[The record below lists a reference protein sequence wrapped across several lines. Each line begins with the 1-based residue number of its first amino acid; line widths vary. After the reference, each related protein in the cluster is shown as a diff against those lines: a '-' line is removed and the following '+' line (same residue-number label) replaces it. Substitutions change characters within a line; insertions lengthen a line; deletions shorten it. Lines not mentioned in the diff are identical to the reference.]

1 MSRCAG
7 EPAEQMAEQYIAG
20 TLPDPEAQA
29 FEEHYFDCPVCFAQL
44 QALQSVAGQ
53 LRRNPV
59 KIPGRVIRWPA
70 VAGSIGAIAALLLIS
85 VISYREIAHRP
96 GVAAGPGTTA
106 IPSADEGA
114 TSSAAVTQIADLT
127 LPPFAASSLRGEA
140 EDAHYAAGM
149 KAYASGNCVAATN
162 QLAHVSAR
170 SDDALSA
177 QFYSGVCQLKLNQL
191 DAASATLGRLA
202 GKGDS
207 PQQEAAL
214 YYLAQIALLRDDS
227 AGARQQLVKVISLH
241 GDFEQRAA
249 SELRRLSAK

>member
-29 FEEHYFDCPVCFAQL
+29 FEEHYFDCPVCLAQL
-44 QALQSVAGQ
+44 QALQAVAGQ
-53 LRRNPV
+53 MRRNPV

-70 VAGSIGAIAALLLIS
+70 VAGTIGAIAALLLMT
-85 VISYREIAHRP
+85 VIGYREMVHRP
-96 GVAAGPGTTA
+96 GVAAGPGKTA
-106 IPSADEGA
+106 TPSMEKTA
-114 TSSAAVTQIADLT
+114 SSAAVTQIADLT

-140 EDAHYAAGM
+140 EDTHYAAGM
-149 KAYASGNCVAATN
+149 KAYTSGDCAAAAN
-162 QLAHVSAR
+162 QLAQVSAR
-170 SDDALSA
+170 SGDALSA
-177 QFYSGVCQLKLNQL
+177 RFYSGVCQLKLNQL
-191 DAASATLGRLA
+191 DAASTTLGRVA

-207 PQQEAAL
+207 PEQEAAL
-214 YYLAQIALLRDDS
+214 YYLAQIALLHDDS
-227 AGARQQLVKVISLH
+227 AGAREQLEKVISLH